1 MLLCLVV
8 QSCGSNSHSSRSYRT
23 IGAAL
28 NKSYKLTNS
37 NLIVTYDLARIDRT
51 NCIYSAD
58 LGLII
63 NDKNYTRSYIHK
75 FKINYKSPL
84 VLRREAEKK
93 IVRIYKLLL
102 TLHQKYHILS
112 SKKYQYVKRVSRM
125 DLTKIDSRSVLSSL
139 DKIIAFVPAMLPSYN
154 ANITS
159 KYGNR
164 HHPIQKK
171 KKFHCG
177 LDLVAKPSAPIYATA
192 NAKVIFTG
200 KQNGYGNAVEIR
212 HSNNL
217 TSFYAHLSNI
227 HVKTGQYI
235 TRGQIIGHQGH
246 SGSTTKE
253 HVHFEIR
260 VGKNHID
267 PYDFLRSACQ
277 CR

>member
-1 MLLCLVV
+1 MQKLSNSCLLILLCLLA
-8 QSCGSNSHSSRSYRT
+8 QSCGSNNSSRSFRT

-28 NKSYKLTNS
+28 NQSYRLTNS
-37 NLIVTYDLARIDRT
+37 DLIITYDLAKIDRT

-63 NDKNYTRSYIHK
+63 NDKNYTRQYINK

-102 TLHQKYHILS
+102 ALHKKHRVLS
-112 SKKYQYVKRVSRM
+112 NKNYQYVKRVSKM
-125 DLTKIDSRSVLSSL
+125 DLTNLDSRNVLSSL
-139 DKIIAFVPAMLPSYN
+139 DKIIAFIPIMLPSYK

-159 KYGNR
+159 KYGDR
-164 HHPIQKK
+164 HHPIHKK

-192 NAKVIFTG
+192 NAKVIFAG
-200 KQNGYGNAVEIR
+200 KQNGYGNAVELR

-217 TSFYAHLSNI
+217 TSFYAHLS
-227 HVKTGQYI
+227 KT
-235 TRGQIIGHQGH
+235 
-246 SGSTTKE
+246 K
-253 HVHFEIR
+253 V
-260 VGKNHID
+260 
-267 PYDFLRSACQ
+267 
-277 CR
+277 